1 MSSLFD
7 ILDFAGI
14 GLGSVQSDDEM
25 TVIPLVGGD
34 RGDVAS
40 PSSLK
45 FERTT
50 GYGEMKFSN
59 EDEKPAIVPSNM
71 MIRGTGAQDHAMSG
85 SGIVKA
91 NSSESFNNAC
101 CIEET
106 QGGLLSATGNDED
119 ILPIGLRKPLLD
131 YGKRSEKGYSK
142 LWHDIKGWLRGM
154 NLGRRSA
161 AHLRYFYDDKNINQA
176 LEEFAASFEPI
187 ENQIGAV
194 IMFNGVPVGIEIMPS
209 ADHWDAYWQQLLRG
223 CYGAEL
229 LRMKRLGKIAPSTL
243 ILPNIPEE
251 SSGEHVKEILIEFTN
266 HLREEIIPILEQIS
280 VSDNR
285 RIGSI
290 TSGLETRMITTDSG
304 GGDVILQDSKPIYI
318 SLVL

>member
-1 MSSLFD
+1 MGSLFD

-14 GLGSVQSDDEM
+14 GLGRVQSDDEM

-34 RGDVAS
+34 RGNIAR

-50 GYGEMKFSN
+50 GYGSMQFSN
-59 EDEKPAIVPSNM
+59 EDDKPAIVPSNM
-71 MIRGTGAQDHAMSG
+71 MVRGTGGQDHAMSG
-85 SGIVKA
+85 CGIILAK
-91 NSSESFNNAC
+91 STKSFNDAC

-106 QGGLLSATGNDED
+106 QGGMLSAEGNDED
-119 ILPIGLRKPLLD
+119 ILPIELRKTLLN
-131 YGKRSEKGYSK
+131 YGKRTQKGYSK
-142 LWHDIKGWLRGM
+142 LWNDIKDWLRGM
-154 NLGRRSA
+154 NLGRDS
-161 AHLRYFYDDKNINQA
+161 AHLRYFYDNKSIGQA
-176 LEEFAASFEPI
+176 LEDFAASFEPI

-194 IMFNGVPVGIEIMPS
+194 IMFNGIPVGIEIMPS
-209 ADHWDAYWQQLLRG
+209 ADHWDAYWQHLLRG

-229 LRMKRLGKIAPSTL
+229 LRMKKLGKITPSTL
-243 ILPNIPEE
+243 ILPDIPEDASPAE
-251 SSGEHVKEILIEFTN
+251 VKELLTEFSD
-266 HLREEIIPILEQIS
+266 HLREEVIPALERIS

-290 TSGLETRMITTDSG
+290 TSGLETRMVITDSG
-304 GGDVILQDSKPIYI
+304 GGDIILQDSKPIYI